1 MLLSVVPMAEQFGEK
16 EDAPRLLEQA
26 NADIESISIPFIST
40 MVKKGLVQVMLMVAF
55 KRGDDALTRSARE
68 VATQIEDDTVRA
80 QLLSQMGVDR
90 REIPPTPIAQ
100 AMQSLREKIR
110 DGKNTMAEISAV
122 THLINSL
129 PDRAKRARHYAELY
143 SVYLETKDER
153 VAERMLQAALDEA
166 SIIRPLSRRA
176 FVLGDLALNV
186 FSAGDEET
194 SRDILGM
201 AVYAAM
207 NIREDELRD
216 SIFHEL
222 DVALRIIEEHLA

>member
-1 MLLSVVPMAEQFGEK
+1 
-16 EDAPRLLEQA
+16 
-26 NADIESISIPFIST
+26 
-40 MVKKGLVQVMLMVAF
+40 
-55 KRGDDALTRSARE
+55 
-68 VATQIEDDTVRA
+68 
-80 QLLSQMGVDR
+80 
-90 REIPPTPIAQ
+90 
-100 AMQSLREKIR
+100 
-110 DGKNTMAEISAV
+110 MAEISAV

-129 PDRAKRARHYAELY
+129 PDRAKRARHYVDLY
-143 SVYLETKDER
+143 SLYLEAKDER

-216 SIFHEL
+216 IIFHEL